1 MCPWF
6 DSWRNHKPLLSRGG
20 FCFFIDLRKLLF
32 LISPL
37 LFILSFWHCLVF
49 AHHKAITSFSARKF
63 YSRTKSRGRT
73 HAEKLFCVSTVFNS
87 ISSSQSWAKFGF
99 SVGFV
104 RGLFVFPSNQ
114 PRKSTINYEQ
124 TTNKPKT

>member
-20 FCFFIDLRKLLF
+20 FCFYRLKKASFF

-49 AHHKAITSFSARKF
+49 VHQKAITSFSPRKF
-63 YSRTKSRGRT
+63 YPRTESSTRNY
-73 HAEKLFCVSTVFNS
+73 AEKLFCVSTIVNS
-87 ISSSQSWAKFGF
+87 ISSSQSWVKFGF

-114 PRKSTINYEQ
+114 PRKSTLNYEQ
-124 TTNKPKT
+124 TTNKRKT